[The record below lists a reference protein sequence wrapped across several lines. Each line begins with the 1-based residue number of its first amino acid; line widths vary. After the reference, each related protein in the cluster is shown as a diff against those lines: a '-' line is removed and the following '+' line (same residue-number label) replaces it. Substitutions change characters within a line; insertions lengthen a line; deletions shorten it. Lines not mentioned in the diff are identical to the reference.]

1 MKARINP
8 ISAPYS
14 EDVTADF
21 NTVMPPGMPP
31 LSIFRTMA
39 HNPRVLHRMI
49 TGGLLDE
56 GSISVAQRELV
67 ILRACGV
74 CKAEYEWGV
83 HVAIFAEKAGF
94 SEAQIHDTTHEN
106 SDSALWDK
114 SQNLII
120 ALVNQL
126 HTDNQ
131 VSDELWGKLSD
142 EFAQEQLIELV
153 MLAGLYHAVSFVVN
167 ACKIQNE
174 PFAPG
179 FPASVSKSASVPA

>member
-8 ISAPYS
+8 INAPYS
-14 EDVTADF
+14 EEITADF

-39 HNPRVLHRMI
+39 HNPRVLHRMVM
-49 TGGLLDE
+49 GGLLDK
-56 GSISVAQRELV
+56 GSITVAQRELV
-67 ILRACGV
+67 ILRACGL

-83 HVAIFAEKAGF
+83 HVAAFAKKAGF
-94 SEAQIHDTTHEN
+94 SQDQINDTTQEY
-106 SDSALWDK
+106 SDSALWDQG
-114 SQNLII
+114 QNLII

-131 VSDELWGKLSD
+131 VSDKLWGKLA
-142 EFAQEQLIELV
+142 EKFAEDQLIELV

-174 PFAPG
+174 PFAPA
-179 FPASVSKSASVPA
+179 FPASISKNDSVPA

>member
-8 ISAPYS
+8 INAPYS
-14 EDVTADF
+14 EEITADF

-39 HNPRVLHRMI
+39 HNPRVLHRMVM
-49 TGGLLDE
+49 GGLLDK
-56 GSISVAQRELV
+56 GSITVAQRELV
-67 ILRACGV
+67 ILRACGL

-83 HVAIFAEKAGF
+83 HVAAFAKKAGF
-94 SEAQIHDTTHEN
+94 NQDQINDTTQEY
-106 SDSALWDK
+106 SDSALWDQG
-114 SQNLII
+114 QNLII

-131 VSDELWGKLSD
+131 VSDKLWGKLA
-142 EFAQEQLIELV
+142 EKFAEDQLIELV

-174 PFAPG
+174 PFAPA
-179 FPASVSKSASVPA
+179 FPASISKNDSIPA